1 MPPRPLASGYAVPAW
16 CASTDGQRALRI
28 GNKDCQSTATLPVQF
43 QYRGVQHP
51 NIKTI
56 SVAQKECVYR
66 GVSYVRTFDAASKV
80 VDFTARKAATD
91 ETLAA

>member
-16 CASTDGQRALRI
+16 CASTDIQRALKI
-28 GNKDCQSTATLPVQF
+28 GVKDCQSTAAPPLQF

-66 GVSYVRTFDAASKV
+66 GVSYVRTLDAASKV
-80 VDFTARKAATD
+80 VDFRARKAATD